1 MKKVLL
7 WIEIMYLNGN
17 AFLLCFVQHPLFPIK
32 ALDSTSGLL
41 DDYELHNNTFSS
53 EGLG

>member
-17 AFLLCFVQHPLFPIK
+17 AFFLCFVQHSLFPIK

-41 DDYELHNNTFSS
+41 DDYELHNNTFSI